1 MLESSVRSKLDQHII
16 IAEAA
21 LFETIAGGA
30 FEITPD
36 WARGYSGLRWPNF
49 NIFLPRTLTGLS
61 DEILAD
67 TAAFYMDKQVYYSV
81 ELVHDRF
88 PEGPDYLDQR
98 GYESLPPQPAMVL
111 QELST
116 PVPTNP
122 AVEVETVRTVPSLT
136 AFCTLLH
143 RVFDFPL
150 VDMVKLAPVNH
161 LKSETIHHYLAFLD
175 EQPVSAGTLVCAG
188 GVASLWNVC
197 TIDEFR
203 QRGVVATLL
212 RRMLNDAR
220 ENGCRISMLYSTPQ
234 AYQLFSKFGFE
245 IYTQRQWFLPPGIDY
260 YGEE

>member
-1 MLESSVRSKLDQHII
+1 
-16 IAEAA
+16 
-21 LFETIAGGA
+21 
-30 FEITPD
+30 
-36 WARGYSGLRWPNF
+36 
-49 NIFLPRTLTGLS
+49 
-61 DEILAD
+61 LAD
-67 TAAFYMDKQVYYSV
+67 TAAFFMDKQVYYSV
-81 ELVHDRF
+81 ELVHDHF

-98 GYESLPPQPAMVL
+98 GYQSLPPQPAMVL

-116 PVPTNP
+116 SVQINP
-122 AVEVETVRTVPSLT
+122 AVEVEAVRTVPSLT

-188 GVASLWNVC
+188 EVASLWNVC
-197 TIDEFR
+197 TVDEFR
-203 QRGVVATLL
+203 QRGVATTLL
-212 RRMLNDAR
+212 CRMLDDAR
-220 ENGCRISMLYSTPQ
+220 ENGCQLSMLYSTPQ
-234 AYQLFSKFGFE
+234 AYQLFSKFGFD